1 VRGAGKKKKMEK
13 VVINASPRTVIGKK
27 VGVLRREGKLPGVLY
42 GHNFTATPIIMD
54 LRQAS
59 KVLHSVTGSSIVT
72 IDLDGKEHAVIVR
85 EKQRNFIRGTFLHID
100 FQVISLTEKIRTN
113 VSIELVGLS
122 PAVKDFNGLIVTG
135 IDELDVE
142 CLPQYLPEKI
152 TVDISSLLKIGD
164 GIFVRDLQLDSNITI
179 FNHEGEQLVHIT
191 AQKTEEEEVVEAV
204 ATVEEPEI
212 IEKGKKEEE
221 VPE

>member
-1 VRGAGKKKKMEK
+1 MEK

-42 GHNFTATPIIMD
+42 GHNITATPIIMD

-100 FQVISLTEKIRTN
+100 FQVISLTEKIRTD

-135 IDELDVE
+135 TDKLDVE

-164 GIFVRDLQLDSNITI
+164 GIFVRDLHLDSNITV
-179 FNHEGEQLVHIT
+179 FNHEDEQLVHIT
-191 AQKTEEEEVVEAV
+191 AQKAEEEEVVEAV
-204 ATVEEPEI
+204 AAVEEPEI

>member
-212 IEKGKKEEE
+212 IEKEEE

>member
-1 VRGAGKKKKMEK
+1 MKMEK

-42 GHNFTATPIIMD
+42 GHNFDATPIIMD

-59 KVLHSVTGSSIVT
+59 KVLHAATGSSIVT

-85 EKQRNFIRGTFLHID
+85 EKQRNFIRGTLLHVDFL
-100 FQVISLTEKIRTN
+100 VISLTEKLRAH
-113 VSIELVGLS
+113 VSIELTGIS
-122 PAVKDFNGLIVTG
+122 SAVKDLNGLVVTG
-135 IDELDVE
+135 IDALEVE

-152 TVDISSLLKIGD
+152 LVDISSLVKIGD
-164 GIFVRDLQLDSNITI
+164 GLFVRDLQLDSNITI
-179 FNHEGEQLVHIT
+179 LSHADEQLVHVT
-191 AQKTEEEEVVEAV
+191 AQKTEEEEEVAEVVAG
-204 ATVEEPEI
+204 AEEPEV

-221 VPE
+221 AE

>member
-1 VRGAGKKKKMEK
+1 MEK

-72 IDLDGKEHAVIVR
+72 IDLDGMEHAVIVR

-135 IDELDVE
+135 INELDVE

-179 FNHEGEQLVHIT
+179 FNHEDEQLVHIT
-191 AQKTEEEEVVEAV
+191 AQKAEEEEVVEAV
-204 ATVEEPEI
+204 AAVEEPEI

-221 VPE
+221 APE

>member
-1 VRGAGKKKKMEK
+1 MEK

-42 GHNFTATPIIMD
+42 GHNFDTTPIVMD

-100 FQVISLTEKIRTN
+100 FQVISLTEKLRTN

-122 PAVKDFNGLIVTG
+122 PAVKVFNALIVTG
-135 IDELDVE
+135 INVLDVE

-152 TVDISSLLKIGD
+152 TVDISSLVKIGD
-164 GIFVRDLQLDSNITI
+164 SLFVRDLVLDSNITI
-179 FNHEGEQLVHIT
+179 FNHEDEQLVHVT
-191 AQKTEEEEVVEAV
+191 AQKAEEEVVEAV
-204 ATVEEPEI
+204 AAVEEPEI

-221 VPE
+221 PE

>member
-1 VRGAGKKKKMEK
+1 MEK

-135 IDELDVE
+135 IDKLEVE

-179 FNHEGEQLVHIT
+179 FNHEDEQLVHIT
-191 AQKTEEEEVVEAV
+191 AQKAEEEEVVEEA
-204 ATVEEPEI
+204 AAVEEPEI

>member
-72 IDLDGKEHAVIVR
+72 IDLDGIEHAVIVR

-100 FQVISLTEKIRTN
+100 VQVISLTEKIRTN

>member
-1 VRGAGKKKKMEK
+1 MEK

-42 GHNFTATPIIMD
+42 GHNFDATPIIMD

-59 KVLHSVTGSSIVT
+59 KVLHAATGSSIVT

-85 EKQRNFIRGTFLHID
+85 EKQRNFIRGTLLHVDFL
-100 FQVISLTEKIRTN
+100 VISLTEKLRAH
-113 VSIELVGLS
+113 VSIELTGIS
-122 PAVKDFNGLIVTG
+122 TAVKDLNGLVVTG
-135 IDELDVE
+135 IDSLEVE

-152 TVDISSLLKIGD
+152 LVDISSLVKIGD
-164 GIFVRDLQLDSNITI
+164 GSFVRDLQLDSNITI
-179 FNHEGEQLVHIT
+179 LSHSDEQLVHIT
-191 AQKTEEEEVVEAV
+191 AQKAEEEAEVAEVVAG
-204 ATVEEPEI
+204 AEEPEV

-221 VPE
+221 AE

>member
-72 IDLDGKEHAVIVR
+72 IDLDGIEHAVIVR

-204 ATVEEPEI
+204 AAVEEPEI